1 MPFTPCESIG
11 LHMGSARPVWEGE
24 RGESGE
30 TMRPDVE
37 DLQQFYASRQ
47 GQLARRLI
55 HHQVKALWPNLAGL
69 NLLGFGYAA
78 PFLTGL
84 DGAART
90 IALMP
95 AQQGVCRWPPEGA
108 ARTALAREDELPL
121 PDGAVDRVLL
131 VHALECCTNV
141 PRLMR
146 EVWRVLADG
155 GRLIAIVPNRRGLW
169 CLSDRT
175 PFGHGQPYSTSQL
188 QRTLNSHLFTAGA
201 ERTALF
207 MPPTSSRLFLRLAIP
222 AERLGLGFARQFAG
236 VILIEAQKQIYVAT
250 AAPTVALARSRGRR
264 YVPMME
270 GLAAARD
277 AVGGEAETP
286 GGSAQ
291 KLGSDASSTGSRMP
305 RRGARIVALQHKRA
319 SMNG

>member
-1 MPFTPCESIG
+1 
-11 LHMGSARPVWEGE
+11 
-24 RGESGE
+24 
-30 TMRPDVE
+30 MRPDVE

-55 HHQVKALWPNLAGL
+55 HHQIKALWPDLAGR
-69 NLLGFGYAA
+69 NLLGFGFAA

-90 IALMP
+90 VALMP
-95 AQQGVCRWPPEGA
+95 AQQGVCRWPIEGA

-169 CLSDRT
+169 SLSDRT
-175 PFGHGQPYSTSQL
+175 PFGYGQPYSASQL

-236 VILIEAQKQIYVAT
+236 VILIEAEKQIYVGT
-250 AAPTVALARSRGRR
+250 GVPTVALARSRGRR
-264 YVPMME
+264 YAPMVE

-277 AVGGEAETP
+277 AVGGEAGAD
-286 GGSAQ
+286 GGPARE
-291 KLGSDASSTGSRMP
+291 LGSDGSRAGSRTR
-305 RRGARIVALQHKRA
+305 RRGARIVALQHKRVPT
-319 SMNG
+319 NG

>member
-1 MPFTPCESIG
+1 
-11 LHMGSARPVWEGE
+11 
-24 RGESGE
+24 
-30 TMRPDVE
+30 MRPDVE

-175 PFGHGQPYSTSQL
+175 PFGHGQPYSRSQL
-188 QRTLNSHLFTAGA
+188 KSLMRQTWFSPEAWAETLYVPPLRNRLLLQTAQAWEQVG
-201 ERTALF
+201 
-207 MPPTSSRLFLRLAIP
+207 I
-222 AERLGLGFARQFAG
+222 GFSLPFAG
-236 VILIEAQKQIYVAT
+236 LHVVDATKQLYRPGAVRA
-250 AAPTVALARSRGRR
+250 VRRSRRMSPVF
-264 YVPMME
+264 VP
-270 GLAAARD
+270 
-277 AVGGEAETP
+277 
-286 GGSAQ
+286 
-291 KLGSDASSTGSRMP
+291 ASSPVSRITTEP
-305 RRGARIVALQHKRA
+305 
-319 SMNG
+319 

>member
-1 MPFTPCESIG
+1 
-11 LHMGSARPVWEGE
+11 MGSARPVWEGE
-24 RGESGE
+24 RGETGE

-55 HHQVKALWPNLAGL
+55 HHQIKALWPDLAGL

-78 PFLTGL
+78 PFLNGL

-95 AQQGVCRWPPEGA
+95 APQGVCRWPSEGG
-108 ARTALAREDELPL
+108 ARAALAREDELPL

-146 EVWRVLADG
+146 EVWRVMADG

-175 PFGHGQPYSTSQL
+175 PFGYGQPYSASQL
-188 QRTLNSHLFTAGA
+188 QRTLNNHLFTAGA

-236 VILIEAQKQIYVAT
+236 VVLIEAQKQIYVGT
-250 AAPTVALARSRGRR
+250 AVPTVAHARSRGRR
-264 YVPMME
+264 YAPMME

-277 AVGGEAETP
+277 AVDGEADLSGAGARKP
-286 GGSAQ
+286 
-291 KLGSDASSTGSRMP
+291 GSDAASAGSCPR
-305 RRGARIVALQHKRA
+305 RRGARIIALQHKRA
-319 SMNG
+319 PMNG